1 MEFVKCRPIAKG
13 TPRCNA
19 AFALL
24 DRNQEEELMTHFR
37 HAAIVAALIVGASAA
52 SAQTTVITREPVES
66 RTVVTTEPLQLT
78 PVQRRTIYRTIVR
91 ERVTPARPT
100 VEYRVGTRVPESV
113 QLYAVPQEVAVEVP
127 EIRAYKYMVVND
139 RVVLIDPA
147 TSEVVAEVAD

>member
-1 MEFVKCRPIAKG
+1 
-13 TPRCNA
+13 
-19 AFALL
+19 
-24 DRNQEEELMTHFR
+24 MTYFR
-37 HAAIVAALIVGASAA
+37 HAAIAATLLASAGA
-52 SAQTTVITREPVES
+52 AIAQTTVITREPVES

-113 QLYAVPQEVAVEVP
+113 QLYAVPQDVAVEVP
-127 EIRAYKYMVVND
+127 AIRSYKYMVVND

-147 TSEVVAEVAD
+147 TSEVVDELAE

>member
-1 MEFVKCRPIAKG
+1 
-13 TPRCNA
+13 
-19 AFALL
+19 
-24 DRNQEEELMTHFR
+24 MTQFR
-37 HAAIVAALIVGASAA
+37 HAAIVAALLAGVGTA

-78 PVQRRTIYRTIVR
+78 PVQRQTIYRTIVR

-113 QLYAVPQEVAVEVP
+113 QLYSVPQEVAVEVP
-127 EIRAYKYMVVND
+127 TIRQYKYMVVND

-147 TSEVVAEVAD
+147 TGEVVAELAD